1 MDQNNSSDLI
11 KERCYFEDEN
21 LKLKNKSHLN
31 IL

>member
-21 LKLKNKSHLN
+21 LTIIPIVLY
-31 IL
+31 